1 MRLIK
6 LIFIIL
12 VLVSLN
18 LLSCKKV
25 EPTKLDLAIW
35 HWNSQITFKPNDL
48 DDLHKLGIN
57 TIYLHAGQFHYT
69 NANISI
75 INIINKWQAIPNL
88 KIGLVFNFTP
98 EMIRA
103 FATLSNQEL
112 AEKIPTAIKETILK
126 AEQAQLNITDI
137 QCDFDVPTSQL
148 SRYKTLLTEIKKVIG
163 NKQLSITSLV
173 DWLDKA
179 DYEKLLEVVDLHFP
193 QLYGLSIPQT
203 FDKLK
208 PITSPE
214 LVKTELKKLIYSTKP
229 YYVGLATYGYAL
241 VFDKTGKLLSIRT
254 DLSLEE
260 ISLIPELKLL
270 ETRFANRTGNLAL
283 SNSDYSGEIFYIFT
297 AQSNIPLGKTILLE
311 GETLVFDRLTSLS
324 LAKTLEIVKKE
335 ASGKVKGVC
344 LFRYPQI
351 DESMVLSMPELKAT
365 LENQILTPEIE
376 LDYQLKTDKELV
388 DVEISLT
395 NKSSVESLYQN
406 NAVELFINLKDSQ
419 IFDVESLDFQSNE
432 TFFNETPASLRL
444 ANKIKFSHSYIAR
457 QQKLTANLKLATKN
471 NLSTISISAK
481 IKPAFMSQTP
491 VFVEKAGIKLKD

>member
-1 MRLIK
+1 MK
-6 LIFIIL
+6 SIFIIL
-12 VLVSLN
+12 I
-18 LLSCKKV
+18 LLSLTFNLFACQKV

-48 DDLHKLGIN
+48 AELQKLGIN
-57 TIYLHAGQFHYT
+57 RIYLHAGQFHYT

-75 INIINKWQAIPNL
+75 INIIDKWQAIPNF

-112 AEKIPTAIKETILK
+112 AEKIPLAIKETISK

-148 SRYKTLLTEIKKVIG
+148 SRYKTLLREIKNIIG

-193 QLYGLSIPQT
+193 QLYGLNIPRNP
-203 FDKLK
+203 DKLK

-214 LVKTELKKLIYSTKP
+214 LVKTELKKLATSTKP

-241 VFDKTGKLLSIRT
+241 VFDKEGKLFSIRT

-260 ISLIPELKLL
+260 LSLITELKLE
-270 ETRFANRTGNLAL
+270 ETRFADKSGFAAL
-283 SNSDYSGEIFYIFT
+283 SNNDYSGENFYIFT
-297 AQSNIPLGKTILLE
+297 AQTNIPLGKNVLGE
-311 GETLVFDRLTSLS
+311 GETLVFDKLTSTS
-324 LAKTLEIVKKE
+324 LAKTIEIVKKE
-335 ASGKVKGVC
+335 ASGKIKGIC
-344 LFRYPQI
+344 LFRYPQAN
-351 DESMVLSMPELKAT
+351 ESMVLSMPELKAT

-376 LDYQLKTDKELV
+376 LDYQLKPSKELV

-395 NKSSVESLYQN
+395 NKSSAESLYQN
-406 NAVELFINLKDSQ
+406 EAVELFINLTDSQ
-419 IFDVESLDFQSNE
+419 ILNIETLDFSFNE
-432 TFFNETPASLRL
+432 TFFGETPASLRL
-444 ANKIKFSHSYIAR
+444 ANKIKFNHSYIAR
-457 QQKLTANLKLATKN
+457 QQKLTANLKLAVKN

-481 IKPAFMSQTP
+481 VKPAFMFQTP
-491 VFVEKAGIKLKD
+491 IFVEKVGIKLKN

>member
-6 LIFIIL
+6 LIFITL

-18 LLSCKKV
+18 LLACKKV

-48 DDLHKLGIN
+48 AELQKLGIN

-112 AEKIPTAIKETILK
+112 AEKIPLAIKETISK

-148 SRYKTLLTEIKKVIG
+148 SRYKTLLREIKNIIG

-193 QLYGLSIPQT
+193 QLYGLSIPRN

-214 LVKTELKKLIYSTKP
+214 LIKTELKKLAISTKP

-241 VFDKTGKLLSIRT
+241 VFDKEGKLFSIRT

-260 ISLIPELKLL
+260 LSLITELKLE
-270 ETRFANRTGNLAL
+270 ETRFADKSGFASL
-283 SNSDYSGEIFYIFT
+283 SNNNYSGENFYIFT
-297 AQSNIPLGKTILLE
+297 AQTNIPLGKNVLSE
-311 GETLVFDRLTSLS
+311 GETLVFDKLTSTS
-324 LAKTLEIVKKE
+324 LAKTIEIVKKE
-335 ASGKVKGVC
+335 ARGKVKGIC
-344 LFRYPQI
+344 LFRYPQAN
-351 DESMVLSMPELKAT
+351 ESMVLSMPELKAT

-376 LDYQLKTDKELV
+376 LDYQLKPNKELV

-406 NAVELFINLKDSQ
+406 NAVELFINLTDSQ
-419 IFDVESLDFQSNE
+419 ILNIESLDFSFNE
-432 TFFNETPASLRL
+432 TFFGETPASLRL

-457 QQKLTANLKLATKN
+457 QQKLIANLKLATKN
-471 NLSTISISAK
+471 NLSTMSISAK
-481 IKPAFMSQTP
+481 IKPVFMSQTP
-491 VFVEKAGIKLKD
+491 VFVEKAGIKLKN